1 MRLRGEKGSYAGLL
15 DRAARD
21 LFLEACK
28 VGLTRGHGPS

>member
-1 MRLRGEKGSYAGLL
+1 MRLRGKKCFEAGLL